1 MNRINDED
9 DIEEDEEFIYN
20 ESQFD
25 NLQSTFKNLVLLTKR
40 QLYDCIIKAPAITS
54 KEAQDNR
61 LLIEYITKL
70 NILYQMCNALHT
82 GDVTMKKIES
92 KLFKFPIDTH
102 ATIKELMIWLST
114 FENKNRY
121 VDTIPYND
129 YLEIQLIRHPF
140 LQK

>member
-1 MNRINDED
+1 MNRINDEN

-20 ESQFD
+20 ESQFED
-25 NLQSTFKNLVLLTKR
+25 LQSDFKFLVLNTKR
-40 QLYDCIIKAPAITS
+40 QLYDCIIKAPSINS

-70 NILYQMCNALHT
+70 NILYQLCKALNT
-82 GDVTMKKIES
+82 STVSMKNIET
-92 KLFKFPIDTH
+92 KLFKFPIETRDN
-102 ATIKELMIWLST
+102 IKQLILWLST
-114 FENKNRY
+114 FLSTNRC